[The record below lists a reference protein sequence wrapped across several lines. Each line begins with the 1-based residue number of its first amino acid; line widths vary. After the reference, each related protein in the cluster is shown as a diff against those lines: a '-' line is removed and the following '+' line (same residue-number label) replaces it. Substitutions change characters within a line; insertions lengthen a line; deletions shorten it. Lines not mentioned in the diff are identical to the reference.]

1 MLRSKGNISVNSSRK
16 CSGISRSRG
25 QNDINSQSQS
35 RRILWNSVFLIWHD
49 HCIFKVTIAASGCT
63 RPAKYQRESFP
74 AWIQNGLQKKKKP
87 SRKQLATDCCY
98 WIGVSFFWVWLVL
111 GYQYSISSLSMCL
124 TAEIVRISLSQR
136 KRLWSWEGDMAEWW
150 GEVERRCRYRQM
162 QLNKIIERSIPICL
176 AVNVQHYTNSMISL
190 EVYFLFL
197 WCFLFWL
204 FAFVFILLTALY
216 F

>member
-1 MLRSKGNISVNSSRK
+1 M
-16 CSGISRSRG
+16 
-25 QNDINSQSQS
+25 
-35 RRILWNSVFLIWHD
+35 
-49 HCIFKVTIAASGCT
+49 T
-63 RPAKYQRESFP
+63 RPLYFQSHNSCFWLHKTCKISKRIFYSMDSKWAPE
-74 AWIQNGLQKKKKP
+74 KKKKP
-87 SRKQLATDCCY
+87 SRKQVATDCCY
-98 WIGVSFFWVWLVL
+98 WIGVSFFRVWLVL

-124 TAEIVRISLSQR
+124 MTEIVKISLSQR
-136 KRLWSWEGDMAEWW
+136 KRLWSWKGDMAEWW
-150 GEVERRCRYRQM
+150 GEVEQRYRYRQM

-197 WCFLFWL
+197 WCFLFCL